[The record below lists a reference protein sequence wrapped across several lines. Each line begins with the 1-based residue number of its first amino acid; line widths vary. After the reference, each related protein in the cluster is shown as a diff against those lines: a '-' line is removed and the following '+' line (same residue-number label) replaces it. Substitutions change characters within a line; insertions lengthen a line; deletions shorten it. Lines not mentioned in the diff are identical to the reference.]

1 VDLITLDFE
10 TFYSKDF
17 SLTKLTTEEY
27 IRDIRFEVI
36 GVSIK
41 VNDGYSEWASGTFE
55 QMKEYLHEFDWA
67 NSMVLAHNTM
77 FDGAILSWLFDVHPK
92 VWADTLCMARSLHG
106 VEVGGS
112 LSALAQR
119 YQIGEKGTEV
129 LDAIGKHREDFTE
142 KELDKYGDYCINDVE
157 LTYKLFTI
165 MSNQYPRQEL
175 RVIDTT
181 LRMFI
186 EPMLDLDLGLLEEH
200 LVDIRDRKDA
210 LLIEAGASK
219 KSLMSNEKFAGLLRK
234 NGVIPPLKISLV
246 TGKKAYA
253 FAKTDEGFKAL
264 QEHPELEIQALVAAR
279 LGNKST
285 LEETRTQRFIDI
297 AKRGLLPVPVRY
309 YAAHTGR
316 WGGDDKINLQN
327 LPSRGPN
334 GKKLKRSMIA
344 PNGCVLIDC
353 DSSQIEARVLAW
365 LAGQDDLVRS
375 FEKGE
380 DVYVKMASRI
390 YSKPEEEIT
399 KDERFVGKTTIL
411 GSGYGMGAV
420 KFQAQ
425 MGTFGFEVDIEEA
438 RRIIQVYREANGEI
452 SGLWREAELMI
463 RELAKG
469 EEKSIGVP
477 QVLKPEGKLSAVRL
491 PSGLLMRYDEL
502 EGASNSR
509 GTEYTY
515 KRRNGRAKIYGGK
528 FVENACQALARC
540 IIAEQMLKITKKYRV
555 VLTVHDSVV
564 CCVPEEEV
572 GEAQQYIESCMR
584 TVPDWATGLPLD
596 CESGIGRSY
605 GECE

>member
-1 VDLITLDFE
+1 
-10 TFYSKDF
+10 
-17 SLTKLTTEEY
+17 
-27 IRDIRFEVI
+27 
-36 GVSIK
+36 
-41 VNDGYSEWASGTFE
+41 
-55 QMKEYLHEFDWA
+55 M
-67 NSMVLAHNTM
+67 
-77 FDGAILSWLFDVHPK
+77 
-92 VWADTLCMARSLHG
+92 
-106 VEVGGS
+106 
-112 LSALAQR
+112 
-119 YQIGEKGTEV
+119 
-129 LDAIGKHREDFTE
+129 
-142 KELDKYGDYCINDVE
+142 
-157 LTYKLFTI
+157 
-165 MSNQYPRQEL
+165 
-175 RVIDTT
+175 
-181 LRMFI
+181 
-186 EPMLDLDLGLLEEH
+186 
-200 LVDIRDRKDA
+200 
-210 LLIEAGASK
+210 
-219 KSLMSNEKFAGLLRK
+219 
-234 NGVIPPLKISLV
+234 
-246 TGKKAYA
+246 
-253 FAKTDEGFKAL
+253 
-264 QEHPELEIQALVAAR
+264 
-279 LGNKST
+279 
-285 LEETRTQRFIDI
+285 
-297 AKRGLLPVPVRY
+297 
-309 YAAHTGR
+309 
-316 WGGDDKINLQN
+316 
-327 LPSRGPN
+327 
-334 GKKLKRSMIA
+334 
-344 PNGCVLIDC
+344 
-353 DSSQIEARVLAW
+353 
-365 LAGQDDLVRS
+365 VRS

>member
-1 VDLITLDFE
+1 
-10 TFYSKDF
+10 
-17 SLTKLTTEEY
+17 
-27 IRDIRFEVI
+27 
-36 GVSIK
+36 
-41 VNDGYSEWASGTFE
+41 
-55 QMKEYLHEFDWA
+55 
-67 NSMVLAHNTM
+67 
-77 FDGAILSWLFDVHPK
+77 
-92 VWADTLCMARSLHG
+92 
-106 VEVGGS
+106 
-112 LSALAQR
+112 
-119 YQIGEKGTEV
+119 
-129 LDAIGKHREDFTE
+129 
-142 KELDKYGDYCINDVE
+142 
-157 LTYKLFTI
+157 
-165 MSNQYPRQEL
+165 
-175 RVIDTT
+175 
-181 LRMFI
+181 MFI

-200 LVDIRDRKDA
+200 LVDIRDRKDV